1 MQEDLPAPTLVLAGK
16 AVAASAG
23 PGKAYRASHN
33 MVVTNVPGPQQP
45 LYFCGAKLV
54 MFTGMAVISDNLGM
68 SHAVTSYDGT
78 LVIAPLSDRQIL
90 PDPAF
95 YRECLEEAFDE
106 LRRAAAAGTGR
117 EETRPAGKKTAR
129 KRSAPKARPRKKST
143 TRGKSKTQ

>member
-1 MQEDLPAPTLVLAGK
+1 
-16 AVAASAG
+16 
-23 PGKAYRASHN
+23 
-33 MVVTNVPGPQQP
+33 
-45 LYFCGAKLV
+45 

-95 YRECLEEAFDE
+95 YRECLKEAFDE
-106 LRRAAAAGTGR
+106 LRRAAAADTGR
-117 EETRPAGKKTAR
+117 EETRPAEKKTAR

-143 TRGKSKTQ
+143 PRGKNKTQ